1 MRTTPQTRMQAS
13 AITHA
18 PSPRTSWA
26 LIRSVA
32 HSEGISALWRG
43 TGWGL
48 CMHIPL
54 IGIYL
59 PLYDMTHTHITTIDS
74 PLATAFAPLVAG
86 VASRST
92 AVLATAPLDFVR
104 TRLQTG
110 GTLASLGSLVTRS
123 PRVLWTGVQ
132 ASLLKDLP
140 YAALY
145 WSCLEP
151 CRQALLG
158 DEMVSFYTTE
168 HHSPLQLAAV
178 NAAAAAVSAS
188 VAAAVTQPAD
198 VVKTVAQHTAGSK
211 GLTSGLWDAA
221 VTVYTRRGWKGLFAG
236 LGPRTARCAATY
248 GVVMAS
254 YEVLKLQARTETT

>member
-1 MRTTPQTRMQAS
+1 M
-13 AITHA
+13 
-18 PSPRTSWA
+18 
-26 LIRSVA
+26 
-32 HSEGISALWRG
+32 
-43 TGWGL
+43 GL
-48 CMHIPL
+48 CMHVPL

-59 PLYDMTHTHITTIDS
+59 PLYDLIHARIAAS
-74 PLATAFAPLVAG
+74 NSSLAVLAPLVAG

-110 GTLASLGSLVTRS
+110 GTLSSLGSIVARS

-132 ASLLKDLP
+132 AALLKDLP

-151 CRQALLG
+151 CRRLLLS
-158 DEMVSFYTTE
+158 DVHQS
-168 HHSPLQLAAV
+168 SPLQLASV
-178 NAAAAAVSAS
+178 NAVSAAAS
-188 VAAAVTQPAD
+188 ATVAAAVTQPAD
-198 VVKTVAQHTAGSK
+198 VVKTVAQHRAGRGGS
-211 GLTSGLWDAA
+211 GGLWDAA
-221 VTVYTRRGWKGLFAG
+221 GAIYSQRGWRGLFAG

-254 YEVLKLQARTETT
+254 DEVLKMQAGEAGN

>member
-1 MRTTPQTRMQAS
+1 M
-13 AITHA
+13 
-18 PSPRTSWA
+18 
-26 LIRSVA
+26 
-32 HSEGISALWRG
+32 
-43 TGWGL
+43 GL
-48 CMHIPL
+48 CMHVPL

-59 PLYDMTHTHITTIDS
+59 PLYDMTYAHINKNKT
-74 PLATAFAPLVAG
+74 PLAAAFAPLVAG

-92 AVLATAPLDFVR
+92 AVLVTAPLDFVR

-110 GTLASLGSLVTRS
+110 GTLASLGSLVAQS
-123 PRVLWTGVQ
+123 PRLLFTGVQ

-151 CRQALLG
+151 CRRALLG
-158 DEMVSFYTTE
+158 AIVDSSHAME

-198 VVKTVAQHTAGSK
+198 VVKTVAQHTAGR
-211 GLTSGLWDAA
+211 GGTLWDAA
-221 VTVYTRRGWKGLFAG
+221 MAIHARRGWRGLFAG
-236 LGPRTARCAATY
+236 LGPRTARCVATY

-254 YEVLKLQARTETT
+254 YEVLKMQVDASS